1 MSFDAKRP
9 LAEAQPQPTAF
20 EVRVLDGLE
29 RKRPGRKK
37 KMKENLIKELLSFNP
52 HSPPAMR
59 MLATTIPC
67 EQSLGNILTPPS
79 VPTTNFKLD

>member
-52 HSPPAMR
+52 QSPPAMR
-59 MLATTIPC
+59 MLLAAMRAVSWEHID
-67 EQSLGNILTPPS
+67 TP
-79 VPTTNFKLD
+79 FCAYYQH